1 MDLTTILLALAIGY
15 IDDIIVIGTKY
26 YYQDTIVEVNKKYQ
40 CPKHCAVK
48 HQHSVFYEG
57 YGMTIDKNQLGKK
70 VKKKKSR
77 RKK

>member
-1 MDLTTILLALAIGY
+1 MIALAFMIGY
-15 IDDIIVIGTKY
+15 IQNNTGPQEYEYKNHIVVV
-26 YYQDTIVEVNKKYQ
+26 DKKYQ

>member
-1 MDLTTILLALAIGY
+1 VVVD
-15 IDDIIVIGTKY
+15 
-26 YYQDTIVEVNKKYQ
+26 KKYQ

-48 HQHSVFYEG
+48 HQHSVFWEG